1 VDILKILKIFWGI
14 KIMKKIKMRIIG
26 LSILLIST
34 LFFSGM
40 YIYGEVKDID
50 KISKGYKD
58 KLIRFHVL
66 ANSDSDED
74 QELKLKV
81 RDEIIKYLQPML
93 KQSKSLEQSEQIIL
107 SESENIKNIGENI
120 IKENGYTYEVEVKL
134 EYNNFPAKQYSNIV
148 LPAGEYK
155 ALRILI
161 GESKGKNWWCV
172 MFPPLCFVDENNG
185 VIDKETDEKLRS
197 VLTEEEYNL
206 IAEDNIEKTKDVKM
220 KFKIVEIIEAL
231 VSNSKN

>member
-1 VDILKILKIFWGI
+1 
-14 KIMKKIKMRIIG
+14 MKKIKMRIIG

-50 KISKGYKD
+50 KVSKGYKD

-120 IKENGYTYEVEVKL
+120 IKENGYTYELEVKL

-161 GESKGKNWWCV
+161 GEAKGKNWWCV

>member
-1 VDILKILKIFWGI
+1 
-14 KIMKKIKMRIIG
+14 MKKIKMRIIG

-50 KISKGYKD
+50 KVSKGYKD

>member
-1 VDILKILKIFWGI
+1 
-14 KIMKKIKMRIIG
+14 MKKIKMRIIG
-26 LSILLIST
+26 LSILLISI

-50 KISKGYKD
+50 KVSKGYKD

-161 GESKGKNWWCV
+161 GEAKGKNWWCV

-197 VLTEEEYNL
+197 VLTKEEYNL